1 MPLRPGGPMPD
12 RFQVTL
18 AAMRTEA
25 WLLYGAW
32 GVAGLVLAMLGH
44 WQIGLITS
52 LAGAAA
58 DILFQRRLKILSRA
72 APMAPEAGI
81 ARLTPIVAIRFSLG
95 VAGALIIIITD
106 HGPATMAAV
115 MMLQAWSICVAL
127 AQFCAVPRLFYVAIT
142 PPLVTVAVSM
152 WPYLSG
158 PSGPALLLSLSLLV
172 LMLAVI
178 GRQVGKVWEAWS
190 ASWAQNA
197 SLIEDLKD
205 ARRAADAASQAKS
218 TFLATMSHE
227 VRTPL
232 NGILGMSQVMA
243 LHPLDPDQ
251 RERVKVIQ
259 RSGEALLG
267 TLNAVL
273 DLSRIEAGRLELV
286 EGHIEPAVLIA
297 DSVQAFEAA
306 ADLKGVRLSARCED
320 SADGVFRGDPIRVR
334 QIVDNLVGNAV
345 KFTETGRIDVHAGI
359 EAHQL
364 VITVTDTGCGVGER
378 DLERIFSPFEQ
389 AEGAALTHK
398 QGSGL
403 GLSIARD
410 FAALMGGSLG
420 AESQPGQGSVFR
432 LTLPAMPTQAPG
444 KATPVAP
451 PDKPASFAVLVA
463 EDNPTNRLV
472 ISSLLQHLGAEVE
485 MVENGRQ
492 AIERLMTREF
502 DFVLMDVQMPVMDG
516 LSATRAI
523 RNGEAGPT
531 AKEAVIIGVT
541 GNAMTHQQAECLA
554 AGMSAVVPKP
564 IELSTLVQTLNAL
577 APAPADRP

>member
-1 MPLRPGGPMPD
+1 MPD
-12 RFQVTL
+12 RFQITL
-18 AAMRTEA
+18 ASMRTEA

-32 GVAGLVLAMLGH
+32 GVAGVVLAMLGH
-44 WQIGLITS
+44 WQVGMVTS

-58 DILFQRRLKILSRA
+58 DILFQRRLEVLSRSPA
-72 APMAPEAGI
+72 MPPEAGI
-81 ARLTPIVAIRFSLG
+81 RRLTPIVATRFSLG
-95 VAGALIIIITD
+95 VAGPLIVVVID
-106 HGPATMAAV
+106 HGPAIMLTV

-142 PPLVTVAVSM
+142 PPLMTVVVSM
-152 WPYLSG
+152 WPYLGG
-158 PSGPALLLSLSLLV
+158 PYAPALVLSLSLLV

-178 GRQVGKVWEAWS
+178 GRQVGKVWQAWS
-190 ASWAQNA
+190 TSWAQNA
-197 SLIEDLKD
+197 NLISELRE
-205 ARRAADAASQAKS
+205 ARQAADAASQAKS

-232 NGILGMSQVMA
+232 NGILGMAQVMA
-243 LHPLDPDQ
+243 LHPLHPEQ
-251 RERVKVIQ
+251 HERVKIIQ

-286 EGHIEPAVLIA
+286 DGHMEPEILIA

-306 ADLKGVRLSARCED
+306 ADLKGVRLSARCDD
-320 SADGVFRGDPIRVR
+320 SAAGMFRGDPIRVR

-345 KFTETGRIDVHAGI
+345 KFTEAGHIDVHACVVNHELCI
-359 EAHQL
+359 A
-364 VITVTDTGCGVGER
+364 VTDTGCGVNAQ

-389 AEGAALTHK
+389 AESTKLAHK

-403 GLSIARD
+403 GLSIAREL
-410 FAALMGGSLG
+410 AAIMGGSLS

-432 LTLPAMPTQAPG
+432 LKLPATPTQAHDT
-444 KATPVAP
+444 AVTPSSIGEAG
-451 PDKPASFAVLVA
+451 AFRVLVA

-472 ISSLLQHLGAEVE
+472 ISSLLQHLGAQVE

-523 RNGEAGPT
+523 RKGEAGPE
-531 AKEAVIIGVT
+531 ARDAVIIGVT
-541 GNAMTHQQAECLA
+541 GNAMSHQQAECMA

-564 IELSTLVQTLNAL
+564 IELALLVQTLNRL
-577 APAPADRP
+577 ANVPADAP

>member
-1 MPLRPGGPMPD
+1 MPD

-18 AAMRTEA
+18 ASMRTEV

-44 WQIGLITS
+44 WQVGLATS
-52 LAGAAA
+52 AAGAAA
-58 DILFQRRLKILSRA
+58 DAVFQRRLKILSRA
-72 APMAPEAGI
+72 APLSPEAGI
-81 ARLTPIVAIRFSLG
+81 RTLTPIVAIRFSLG
-95 VAGALIIIITD
+95 VAGALIIVITD
-106 HGPATMAAV
+106 HGPVTMAAV

-127 AQFCAVPRLFYVAIT
+127 AQFCAVPRLFLIAIT
-142 PPLVTVAVSM
+142 PPLLTVAVSM
-152 WPYLSG
+152 WPYLTGS
-158 PSGPALLLSLSLLV
+158 SGPALLLSLSLLV

-190 ASWAQNA
+190 VSWAQNA
-197 SLIEDLKD
+197 ALIDELKK
-205 ARRAADAASQAKS
+205 ARLAADAASQAKS

-251 RERVKVIQ
+251 SERVKVIQ

-286 EGHIEPAVLIA
+286 DGHVEPAVLIGDA
-297 DSVQAFEAA
+297 VQAFEAA
-306 ADLKGVRLSARCED
+306 ADLKGVRLSATCED
-320 SADGVFRGDPIRVR
+320 PAAGAFKGDPIRVR
-334 QIVDNLVGNAV
+334 QIVDNPIGNAV
-345 KFTETGRIDVHAGI
+345 KFTDAGRIDVHACVV
-359 EAHQL
+359 EQTL
-364 VITVTDTGCGVGER
+364 QITVTDTGWGVSER

-389 AEGAALTHK
+389 AEGAGRTHK

-403 GLSIARD
+403 GLSIAREL
-410 FAALMGGSLG
+410 AGLMGGSLG

-432 LTLPAMPTQAPG
+432 LILPAVPTQPASKAP
-444 KATPVAP
+444 AVAP
-451 PDKPASFAVLVA
+451 VGKTASFAVLVA
-463 EDNPTNRLV
+463 EDNATNRLV

-485 MVENGRQ
+485 MVENGRE
-492 AIERLMTREF
+492 AIERLKKKTF

-523 RNGEAGPT
+523 RNGEAGPR

-541 GNAMTHQQAECLA
+541 GNAMVHQQSECMA

-564 IELSTLVQTLNAL
+564 IELSTLVQTLNNQAA
-577 APAPADRP
+577 APAGR